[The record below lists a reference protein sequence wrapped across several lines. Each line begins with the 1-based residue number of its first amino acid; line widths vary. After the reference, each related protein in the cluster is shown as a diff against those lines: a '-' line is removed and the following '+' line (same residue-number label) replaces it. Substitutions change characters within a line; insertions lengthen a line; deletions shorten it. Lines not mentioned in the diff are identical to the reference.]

1 MAGFDVDDIEEI
13 VVTLELEGEGE
24 VECEI
29 ICIFE
34 YDGKD
39 FAALTPTD
47 ESVEELYFFGIEM
60 DEKGGEIEITLE
72 NIEDDE
78 LLEELAAAFD
88 QLMSDDEE
96 DDIEA
101 AIGMNADDEEAG
113 EDDDDSRWDEF
124 ITKKL

>member
-39 FAALTPTD
+39 FAAMTPTD
-47 ESVEELYFFGIEM
+47 ESV
-60 DEKGGEIEITLE
+60 
-72 NIEDDE
+72 
-78 LLEELAAAFD
+78 
-88 QLMSDDEE
+88 
-96 DDIEA
+96 
-101 AIGMNADDEEAG
+101 
-113 EDDDDSRWDEF
+113 
-124 ITKKL
+124 